1 MSEWGE
7 VGLIINPTA
16 GQGYPTNA
24 RAAATVIASLRP
36 RRIFTG
42 PGELG
47 ADALA
52 AAQFNNMVVLPT
64 TAAAGREQTQAL
76 AVELASRLISVL
88 IVVGGDGTLAD
99 VACAL
104 FGMKNS
110 PALLG
115 VGAGS
120 TNGGNLITCRADTLH
135 RFDPRR
141 LTVVSLHALLALDG
155 DQILGMG
162 FNDCVLGFTVVGTLA
177 GIVQDVDAAA
187 KLSGQTIPGKV
198 RPVGTKQTVV
208 QRTGPDGIVKIASG
222 SKIATVVVGFAESSF
237 FAKAITGGVCLAS
250 LVAAP
255 AGCLV
260 ADQPLVR
267 IGIRADEVL
276 AMPAITSSYITFA
289 EKHRIQV
296 RGVKKGTAI
305 CVDGNP
311 VKLLQPQAM
320 VEFGV
325 ALEAVRSLQLQ

>member
-1 MSEWGE
+1 MSEWDE
-7 VGLIINPTA
+7 IGLIINPKA
-16 GQGYPTNA
+16 GQGHPANA
-24 RAAATVIASLRP
+24 RAATAVMTALRP

-47 ADALA
+47 AEALS
-52 AAQFNNMVVLPT
+52 AAQYDDVVVLP
-64 TAAAGREQTQAL
+64 AAGAAGREQTQAL
-76 AVELASRLISVL
+76 ALELGSRPLSALV
-88 IVVGGDGTLAD
+88 VVGGDGTLAD

-104 FGMKNS
+104 FGKKDS

-120 TNGGNLITCRADTLH
+120 TNAGNLITCRADTLD

-141 LTVVSLHALLALDG
+141 LRVVPQRALLALDG

-162 FNDCVLGFTVVGTLA
+162 FNDCVLGFTVVGTH
-177 GIVQDVDAAA
+177 GGTVQDVDAAA
-187 KLSGQTIPGKV
+187 KLAGQTIPGKV
-198 RPVGTKQTVV
+198 QPVGTKQTSV
-208 QRTGPDGIVKIASG
+208 QRIGPDGIVKVASG
-222 SKIATVVVGFAESSF
+222 SKIATVIVGFAESSF
-237 FAKAITGGVCLAS
+237 FAKAITGGICLAS
-250 LVAAP
+250 LVGAP

-267 IGIRADEVL
+267 IGMRAEEVF
-276 AMPAITSSYITFA
+276 AMPPITSSYLTFS

-296 RGVKKGTAI
+296 HRVKNGTAV

-311 VKLLQPQAM
+311 VKLLRSHDS

-325 ALEAVRSLQLQ
+325 ALEAARSLQLQ